1 MSFSK
6 NKYRRGFTSYC
17 SHNTVCSSA
26 SCVEKHYIEDL
37 NDRLEFTQVVG
48 DLSLHQLLYSETRDT
63 LPITCRYHL
72 LCFKVHPSDCKNNL
86 NGNIVHSCEGCCGLD
101 HSGVNLDGRKV
112 FIKKMKKIKRDKE
125 RAIAKPIEVFTQT
138 QVKKP
143 DLVSVFGYNWADL
156 DPDVNYMDFSSDYN
170 KENELSSKVISDK
183 SYSSNNRT
191 PFSSINRC

>member
-17 SHNTVCSSA
+17 ENNTICSSP

-48 DLSLHQLLYSETRDT
+48 DLSLHQLLYPELGHTI
-63 LPITCRYHL
+63 PITCRYHL
-72 LCFKVHPSDCKNNL
+72 LCFKVHPSDCKNNPI
-86 NGNIVHSCEGCCGLD
+86 GNIAHSCEGCCNLD

-125 RAIAKPIEVFTQT
+125 RAIAKPIEVFTQI

-143 DLVSVFGYNWADL
+143 DLKPVFGYNWDDL

-170 KENELSSKVISDK
+170 KENEMRLKVISDK
-183 SYSSNNRT
+183 SFSSIVRT
-191 PFSSINRC
+191 PFTSINRC